1 MSIKPIYRIVADN
14 IIDSIQK
21 GEISPDTK
29 LPSVRKLAKEYEI
42 SNLTA
47 LNALRYLE
55 NESLVY
61 AVPKKGYFVKP
72 SSQKKQSSFKLEDK
86 ESEKEQLYSLLSSG
100 NDSGLALSNGHINLY
115 PTQKISKI
123 MRKQIYRN
131 PDLLGGNISGHGYE
145 LLIDEIIRRSI
156 EYGCSFSRNEICIT
170 NGGLESLSLALRA
183 TTSPGDTVLVQS
195 PTYFYTLKFVSELGL
210 NCVSVKTFDDIEYEL
225 ENHSIK
231 VIVYNANFNNP
242 DGVLL
247 NEDQK
252 IQLVELSKKHR
263 FTIIEDDVYGDIYF
277 TNSRPKPL
285 RAYSSN
291 VILCNSFTKS
301 IAPGLRIGWIAGSKN
316 SVFIKELKQTTSKYT
331 AEYPQATIAEF
342 LRSGGYDLHMRK
354 LRTTLASFRNK
365 VRHAIL
371 ESFPEG
377 TIVSNPQGGFVL
389 WVSLPE
395 HLPNKENKLQIALK
409 LGNHFIPGYFFSP
422 NGEYNDCLR
431 FNFGFGLNENS
442 SRTIRAL
449 GEIFCR

>member
-1 MSIKPIYRIVADN
+1 
-14 IIDSIQK
+14 
-21 GEISPDTK
+21 
-29 LPSVRKLAKEYEI
+29 
-42 SNLTA
+42 
-47 LNALRYLE
+47 
-55 NESLVY
+55 
-61 AVPKKGYFVKP
+61 
-72 SSQKKQSSFKLEDK
+72 
-86 ESEKEQLYSLLSSG
+86 
-100 NDSGLALSNGHINLY
+100 
-115 PTQKISKI
+115 

-247 NEDQK
+247 DENQK
-252 IQLVELSKKHR
+252 IQLVKLSKKHR

-277 TNSRPKPL
+277 TNSRPRPL
-285 RAYSSN
+285 RAYSSD

-301 IAPGLRIGWIAGSKN
+301 IAPGLRIGWIAGSKS
-316 SVFIKELKQTTSKYT
+316 SVLIKELKQTTSKYT

-354 LRTTLASFRNK
+354 LRATLASFRDK

-371 ESFPEG
+371 DSFPEG

-395 HLPNKENKLQIALK
+395 HLPNKENKLQAALR
-409 LGNHFIPGYFFSP
+409 LGNYFIPGYFFSS
-422 NGEYNDCLR
+422 NEEYDNYLR

-442 SRTIRAL
+442 SRVIRTL

>member
-1 MSIKPIYRIVADN
+1 MDRKPIYRIVADN
-14 IIDSIQK
+14 IIHSISE
-21 GEISPDTK
+21 GDIPPDTK
-29 LPSVRKLAKEYEI
+29 LPSVRKLAKEYEV

-47 LNALRYLE
+47 LNAMRFLE
-55 NESLVY
+55 NESVVY
-61 AVPKKGYFVKP
+61 AVPKKGYFVKA
-72 SSQKKQSSFKLEDK
+72 SFQAKNSHSKREGKQN
-86 ESEKEQLYSLLSSG
+86 EKEQLYSLLSSR
-100 NDSGLALSNGHINLY
+100 NDTGLSLSNGHIDLY

-156 EYGCSFSRNEICIT
+156 EYGCSFAKSEICIT

-210 NCVSVKTFDDIEYEL
+210 NCVSVKTFDDIKQAL
-225 ENHSIK
+225 ANHSIK

-247 NEDQK
+247 SERQK
-252 IQLVELSKKHR
+252 KQLVELSKDYH

-277 TNSRPKPL
+277 TNNRPKPL
-285 RAYSSN
+285 RAYSSD

-301 IAPGLRIGWIAGSKN
+301 IAPGLRIGWVAGSK
-316 SVFIKELKQTTSKYT
+316 SATQIKDLKQTTSKFT

-354 LRTTLASFRNK
+354 LRATLAFFRDQ
-365 VRHAIL
+365 VRHEIL
-371 ESFPEG
+371 ESFPKG
-377 TIVSNPQGGFVL
+377 TMVSKPQGGFVL

-395 HLPNKENKLQIALK
+395 HLPNKANKLQEALK
-409 LGNHFIPGYFFSP
+409 LGNYFIPGYFFSS
-422 NGEYNDCLR
+422 NGEYDNCLR
-431 FNFGFGLNENS
+431 FNFGFGLNEDS
-442 SRTIRAL
+442 SKAIRTL
-449 GEIFCR
+449 GQIFCR